1 MEGRRRARARL
12 VLEAACPRAG
22 WTATPRRHDTPSAL
36 PVASRDVEPA
46 RYLQVLYERAD
57 ALLDASQG
65 AMGLEVPTCPGWT
78 VADLV
83 VHVGLVWGWAA
94 DTVSSGTR
102 AARAPAPEDRSE
114 DALRAWAKMQAARL
128 GDALGAADP
137 EASCWTFGLPR
148 SARFWFRRQALETAL
163 HAWDAEGAVGRV
175 ARLDPDVAADG
186 VDEHLTV
193 IVPRSVG
200 REPGA
205 WSGETV
211 HLHRT
216 DGDGEWVVRLGPDGQ
231 VTAEHAHA
239 KADLALRGP
248 AEALWLWSA
257 NRASAE
263 ELGIERFGDETIAE
277 RWRTIAF

>member
-1 MEGRRRARARL
+1 VADRRRAGTRL
-12 VLEAACPRAG
+12 VADSARPR
-22 WTATPRRHDTPSAL
+22 TVSPATPRHTERAADSL
-36 PVASRDVEPA
+36 EEVEPA
-46 RYLQVLYERAD
+46 RYLQVLSERAD
-57 ALLDASQG
+57 ALLDASPG

-94 DTVSSGTR
+94 DTVATR
-102 AARAPAPEDRSE
+102 MRAERSPAPEERSE
-114 DALRAWAKMQAARL
+114 DALRTWAKEQAARL
-128 GDALGAADP
+128 CEALGAADP

-148 SARFWFRRQALETAL
+148 STRFWFRRQALETAL
-163 HAWDAEGAVGRV
+163 HAWDAEGAVGTA
-175 ARLDPDVAADG
+175 ARIDPDVAADG

-200 REPGA
+200 REPEA

-216 DGDGEWVVRLGPDGQ
+216 DGDGEWFVRLGPGGQ
-231 VTAEHAHA
+231 VTLDRTHA

-257 NRASAE
+257 NRARAE
-263 ELGIERFGDETIAE
+263 ELGIERFGDDTIAE
-277 RWRTIAF
+277 RWRTTIAF

>member
-1 MEGRRRARARL
+1 MLR
-12 VLEAACPRAG
+12 
-22 WTATPRRHDTPSAL
+22 PRRHDTPRV
-36 PVASRDVEPA
+36 PPIASGKVEPA
-46 RYLQVLYERAD
+46 RYLQVLSERAD
-57 ALLDASQG
+57 ALLDASAG
-65 AMGLEVPTCPGWT
+65 AMGTEVPTCPGWT
-78 VADLV
+78 IADLV

-94 DTVSSGTR
+94 DTVTTR
-102 AARAPAPEDRSE
+102 ERAERGSPPEDRSE
-114 DALRAWAKMQAARL
+114 PELRAWAKEQAARL
-128 GDALGAADP
+128 CDALGAADP

-148 SARFWFRRQALETAL
+148 TTRFWFRRQALETTL
-163 HAWDAEGAVGRV
+163 HAWDAEAAVGTP
-175 ARLDPDVAADG
+175 APIEPDIAADG

-193 IVPRSVG
+193 ILPRSVS
-200 REPGA
+200 REPGS

-216 DGDGEWVVRLGPDGQ
+216 DGDGEWVVRLGPGGQ
-231 VTAEHAHA
+231 TTAERTHA